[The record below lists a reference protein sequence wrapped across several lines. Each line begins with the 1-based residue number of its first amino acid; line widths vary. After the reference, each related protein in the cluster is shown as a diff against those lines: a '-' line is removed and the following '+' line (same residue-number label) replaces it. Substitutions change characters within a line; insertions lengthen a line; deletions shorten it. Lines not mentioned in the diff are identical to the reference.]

1 MEPND
6 TILLATELDDSFPL
20 VVFDVIGDNPD
31 PDILPTNDVDL
42 FAVSLNAGDILVTD
56 INAET
61 KGSTLDSVLRVF
73 DANGRQLVVSEG
85 NSFIDDDG
93 MVIDELDPFTQFTV
107 LQDGI
112 YYVGVSSS
120 PNLNYNPNLPDSGEG
135 ESSGSYDLVLSRD
148 DADIDDGLY
157 SEPNDIISSAN
168 AVELDSTSSKR
179 IIGEIG
185 DNDNLNNDVD
195 LFEVSLKTGDTLFA
209 DINAEVNGSPLDA
222 VLTVFDVDGNRLAWN
237 DDNSFNGVTERDSFQ
252 EFIAPQD
259 GTYYVG
265 VSSKSN
271 DVDQRYDPT
280 VENSNLGA
288 SSGAYLLE
296 LSIDENDLTEAGTT
310 SFTTPINRFQNSD
323 RPGTYLF
330 AGERESQNIREN
342 FPNFVEEGQ
351 AFKVAVEPGDDL
363 IRINR
368 FQNSSVP
375 GTYLYAGEEE
385 SQGIR
390 ANFPNFI
397 EEGIAFYVYD
407 GAADIGEDFYR
418 FQNLG
423 VPGTYIF
430 VAGEERQNILNNF
443 PEFKEEG
450 IAFKV
455 EL

>member
-1 MEPND
+1 M
-6 TILLATELDDSFPL
+6 
-20 VVFDVIGDNPD
+20 
-31 PDILPTNDVDL
+31 
-42 FAVSLNAGDILVTD
+42 
-56 INAET
+56 
-61 KGSTLDSVLRVF
+61 
-73 DANGRQLVVSEG
+73 SEDH
-85 NSFIDDDG
+85 SFIDDDG
-93 MVIDELDPFTQFTV
+93 MVVDELDPFTQFTV

-135 ESSGSYDLVLSRD
+135 ESSGSYDLVLSRN

-222 VLTVFDVDGNRLAWN
+222 VLTVFDVDGNRLAQN
-237 DDNSFNGVTERDSFQ
+237 DDNSFDGVTELDPFQ

-280 VENSNLGA
+280 VENSNMGG

-296 LSIDENDLTEAGTT
+296 LSIDENDLTETGTT

-330 AGERESQNIREN
+330 AGEQESQNIREK

-351 AFKVAVEPGDDL
+351 AFKVAVEPEDGL

-407 GAADIGEDFYR
+407 GGADIGEDFYR

-430 VAGEERQNILNNF
+430 VADEERQNIITNF
-443 PEFKEEG
+443 PNFEEEG
-450 IAFKV
+450 LAFEV
-455 EL
+455 EI